1 MGLRDASDLIR
12 ALTDSAGAIHSFRST
27 TKEQAK
33 ANTIRSLM
41 AEVGRLRQQVI
52 SLEDSFKGVSTF
64 ATKVIEQFGV
74 LEQKIENAYRERL
87 AGRTGDGGGR

>member
-12 ALTDSAGAIHSFRST
+12 ALTDSARAIHSFRTT

-41 AEVGRLRQQVI
+41 AEVGRLRAQVV
-52 SLEDSFKGVSTF
+52 SLEGSFKGVSEF

-74 LEQKIENAYRERL
+74 LERKIENAYRERL
-87 AGRTGDGGGR
+87 TGGAADGG